1 VSSRRRLAILDDFQ
15 GVALANGD
23 WKKVAETFE
32 IDVFRDWL
40 PQGDE
45 RARRLAAYEVIVAMR
60 ERTPFPAALIE
71 ALPNLRLLVTA
82 GMWNRSIDHEAAA
95 RRGITVCGT
104 GSSAQAPVELTWAL
118 ILAAARHIAA
128 EDASV
133 RQGKWQTRVGIE
145 LHGKTLAILGLGRLG
160 RQVARI
166 GQAFGMKVIAWSTNL
181 TPERA
186 AEAGAEYVSKE
197 DLFRRADVLTLHVIL
212 GDRNRGIVG
221 AGELAL
227 MKPTAILVNAAR
239 GPLVDEDALVAALES
254 KRIACAALDVY
265 DIEPLA
271 PGHRLLK
278 APNTVLT
285 PHVGI
290 TTDANYAVYYR
301 DAAEDV
307 MAWLAG
313 APVRVV
319 DGKRPTTGVW
329 ATGKP

>member
-1 VSSRRRLAILDDFQ
+1 MSAGRRLAILDDFQ
-15 GVALANGD
+15 GVALDHGD
-23 WKKVAETFE
+23 WSKVKAAFE

-40 PQGDE
+40 PQGEE
-45 RARRLAAYEVIVAMR
+45 RARKLAPYEAIVAMR
-60 ERTPFPAALIE
+60 ERTPFPAALID
-71 ALPNLRLLVTA
+71 ALPNLRLLVTT
-82 GMWNRSIDHEAAA
+82 GMWNRSIDHEAAT

-128 EDASV
+128 EDASL
-133 RQGKWQTRVGIE
+133 REGRWQTRVGME
-145 LHGKTLAILGLGRLG
+145 LHGKTLAVLGLGRLG

-166 GQAFGMKVIAWSTNL
+166 GQAFGMHVIAWSTNL

-221 AGELAL
+221 ARELAL
-227 MKPTAILVNAAR
+227 MKPTAMLVNAAR
-239 GPLVDEDALVAALES
+239 GPLVDEEALVDALEAG
-254 KRIACAALDVY
+254 RIACAALDVY
-265 DIEPLA
+265 ETEPLP
-271 PGHRLLK
+271 PGHRLLR

-301 DAAEDV
+301 DAAEDIV
-307 MAWLAG
+307 AWLAG
-313 APVRVV
+313 APIRVV
-319 DGKRPTTGVW
+319 DGKRPTTGAW
-329 ATGKP
+329 S

>member
-1 VSSRRRLAILDDFQ
+1 VSAPRRLAILDDFQ

-23 WKKVAETFE
+23 WSKVAATFE

-40 PQGDE
+40 PQGEE
-45 RARRLAAYEVIVAMR
+45 RARVLAPYEVIVAMR
-60 ERTPFPAALIE
+60 ERTPFPAVLIE
-71 ALPNLRLLVTA
+71 ALPNLKLLVTT

-104 GSSAQAPVELTWAL
+104 GSSPQAPVELTWAL

-128 EDASV
+128 EDASL
-133 RQGKWQTRVGIE
+133 RQGRWQTRVGTE
-145 LHGKTLAILGLGRLG
+145 LHGKTLAVLGLGRLG

-186 AEAGAEYVSKE
+186 AEAGVELVTKE
-197 DLFRRADVLTLHVIL
+197 ELFRRADVLTLHVIL

-221 AGELAL
+221 SKELAL

-265 DIEPLA
+265 DIEPLP
-271 PGHRLLK
+271 PGHRLLR

-301 DAAEDV
+301 DAAENV
-307 MAWLAG
+307 IAWLAG
-313 APVRVV
+313 TPIRVV

-329 ATGKP
+329 S

>member
-1 VSSRRRLAILDDFQ
+1 LSARRRLAILDDFQ

-23 WKKVAETFE
+23 WTKVAAAFE

-40 PQGDE
+40 PEGE
-45 RARRLAAYEVIVAMR
+45 ARARTLAPYEVIVAMR

-71 ALPNLRLLVTA
+71 SLPNLRLLVTT

-104 GSSAQAPVELTWAL
+104 GSSPQAPVELTWAL
-118 ILAAARHIAA
+118 ILAAARHIVA
-128 EDASV
+128 EDAGL
-133 RQGKWQTRVGIE
+133 RQGRWQTRVGTE
-145 LHGKTLAILGLGRLG
+145 LYGKTLAVLGLGRLG

-166 GQAFGMKVIAWSTNL
+166 GQAFGMQVIAWSTNL

-239 GPLVDEDALVAALES
+239 GPLVDEGALVEALE
-254 KRIACAALDVY
+254 KRRIACAALDVY
-265 DIEPLA
+265 AMEPL
-271 PGHRLLK
+271 PKHHPLLA
-278 APNTVLT
+278 APNTILT

-301 DAAEDV
+301 EAAEGIA
-307 MAWLAG
+307 AWLAG

-319 DGKRPTTGVW
+319 DGKRPTSGAW
-329 ATGKP
+329 S

>member
-1 VSSRRRLAILDDFQ
+1 MSGRRRLAILDDFQ

-23 WKKVAETFE
+23 WTSVAATFE

-40 PQGDE
+40 PQGEE
-45 RARRLAAYEVIVAMR
+45 RARKLAPYEAIVAMR
-60 ERTPFPAALIE
+60 ERTPFPAALLD
-71 ALPNLRLLVTA
+71 ALPNLRLLVTT

-104 GSSAQAPVELTWAL
+104 RSSAQAPVELTWAL
-118 ILAAARHIAA
+118 ILAAARHVVA

-133 RQGKWQTRVGIE
+133 RQGRWQTRVGTE
-145 LHGKTLAILGLGRLG
+145 LHGKTLAVLGLGRLG

-166 GQAFGMKVIAWSTNL
+166 GQAFGMRVIAWSTNL
-181 TPERA
+181 KPEQA
-186 AEAGAEYVSKE
+186 AEADAEYVSKE
-197 DLFRRADVLTLHVIL
+197 ELFRRADVLTLHVIL

-221 AGELAL
+221 AAELGL

-239 GPLVDEDALVAALES
+239 GPLVDEAALVAALES
-254 KRIACAALDVY
+254 GRIACAAVDVY
-265 DIEPLA
+265 DIEPLPA
-271 PGHRLLK
+271 RHRLLA
-278 APNTVLT
+278 APNTILT

-307 MAWLAG
+307 AAWLAG

-319 DGKRPTTGVW
+319 DGKRPTTGAW
-329 ATGKP
+329 S

>member
-1 VSSRRRLAILDDFQ
+1 VSGRRRLAILDDFQ

-23 WKKVAETFE
+23 WTKVAEAFE

-40 PQGDE
+40 PQGEE
-45 RARRLAAYEVIVAMR
+45 RARALAPYEVIIAMR
-60 ERTPFPAALIE
+60 ERTPFPASLID
-71 ALPNLRLLVTA
+71 ALPSLRLLVTT

-104 GSSAQAPVELTWAL
+104 GSSPQAPVELTWAL
-118 ILAAARHIAA
+118 ILAAARHIVA
-128 EDASV
+128 EDASL
-133 RQGKWQTRVGIE
+133 RQGRWQTRVGME
-145 LHGKTLAILGLGRLG
+145 LHGKTLAVLGLGRLG

-166 GQAFGMKVIAWSTNL
+166 GQAFGMRIIAWSTNL
-181 TPERA
+181 TAERA

-197 DLFRRADVLTLHVIL
+197 ELFRRADVLTLHVIL
-212 GDRNRGIVG
+212 GERNRGIVG

-239 GPLVDEDALVAALES
+239 GPLVDEAALVEALE
-254 KRIACAALDVY
+254 KGRIACAALDVY
-265 DIEPLA
+265 GVEPL
-271 PGHRLLK
+271 PGHHRLLQ
-278 APNTVLT
+278 APNTILT

-301 DAAEDV
+301 EAAENIA
-307 MAWLAG
+307 AWLGG

-319 DGKRPTTGVW
+319 DGKRPASGAW
-329 ATGKP
+329 S